1 MYVYLQVLR
10 FLCKPSFTMLCPSFK
25 YGEIFFSKRT
35 YLEGFSWRSI
45 LGKIYGEGYM
55 EGLQIKSN
63 QDTGTKRHFPII
75 CKSVNRKSFTQ
86 PCCDIHMKIKL
97 SQEL

>member
-1 MYVYLQVLR
+1 MYVYFQVLR

-45 LGKIYGEGYM
+45 LGKI
-55 EGLQIKSN
+55 KSY
-63 QDTGTKRHFPII
+63 QGTGTKRHFPII
-75 CKSVNRKSFTQ
+75 CKSENRKSFTQ
-86 PCCDIHMKIKL
+86 PCWDIHMKIKP